1 MALKTSAGVQNTEG
15 GTPSL
20 RNHSRFYRASKTK
33 EGRVAKA
40 RGSSAQQPRGASAAT
55 LGCSAHF
62 LQFSSLLLCFRD
74 CGDILWCQ
82 IFAWRHWRH
91 TTTPPTTHTHTH
103 RALARLEPG
112 PLVPWCWSTSEKR
125 DPGSQQ
131 TLCWMLCSACQWGSF
146 DPQPDDDRS
155 TLSSQSP
162 PARAASARL
171 LTNTQAKCCC
181 KSTSI
186 GGNQHSAG
194 GSGLEARIQPPG
206 NCHVGGD

>member
-1 MALKTSAGVQNTEG
+1 MTPGSSKYEDGRVALKTSAGVQNTEG

-103 RALARLEPG
+103 TERSLGWSRAPLCPGAGLPQRSVILAR
-112 PLVPWCWSTSEKR
+112 SR
-125 DPGSQQ
+125 R
-131 TLCWMLCSACQWGSF
+131 SAGCCA
-146 DPQPDDDRS
+146 
-155 TLSSQSP
+155 P
-162 PARAASARL
+162 PANGAL
-171 LTNTQAKCCC
+171 L
-181 KSTSI
+181 I
-186 GGNQHSAG
+186 HSQMMTD
-194 GSGLEARIQPPG
+194 L
-206 NCHVGGD
+206 H